1 MEFTP
6 QQQRVIAAR
15 NHNILVSAA
24 AGSGKTAVLVERII
38 QMICDPEHPLD
49 IDRLLVVTFTRAA
62 AAQMRERIGQA
73 ISARLLTDPLNM
85 HLQKQETLLHK
96 AQITTIDSFCTWLL
110 RNNFSEI
117 DLDPGY
123 RVMEE
128 AENTLLL
135 HDTCEKFIGEQ
146 YEKAEPAFFDCVEY
160 FCPGSGDQELEK
172 LLITLLRAADSQ
184 PDPVRWLRDRK
195 KDYKISDVQDLLSRN
210 WMRDLLACVAD
221 QIRSAAA
228 VYDTMLEL
236 SFQPGGPYVYVE
248 LLEEEKKTILQTAA
262 ELDELLDTAENTA
275 GCTAGNAAENKAGNE
290 SGEVLIDRR
299 TWERFRAAAAMEFG
313 RLPAIKKTDESV
325 EPELKDRVTGL
336 RKGVKESFGNLQDRF
351 FFEDISV
358 HARRMQEAAKPLGT
372 LIELT
377 IGLLEAFAAARKEK
391 NAVNFSDL
399 EHLALQVLLEAQ
411 EDGTYR
417 LRPVAASYRD
427 YFDEV
432 LIDEY
437 QDSNA
442 VQELLLTAITEES
455 KGRYARFMVGDVKQ
469 SIYRFRG
476 ARPEIFIDKFGTYR
490 QEDPVTERIDLDR
503 NFRSRPEVLDSV
515 NDVFSRIMRREI
527 GGVDYD
533 EAAALK
539 YPGWEPG
546 RHGFAEDSPYITEL
560 LLIDENDEN
569 GESGENTSSDAE
581 GSADANSSDN
591 AEDSVEQL
599 SAHKEETLAIA
610 RKIRSMV
617 GHFMIP
623 DPSAPAAEGGVR
635 PLRYGD
641 IVILLRA
648 TGSWIDAFRE
658 TFDAEGIPLYAE
670 YKAGYFAAQEIRQV
684 LQLLRIVSNP
694 RQDIP
699 LYGVLHGYFGG
710 FSEEEI
716 AKIRTQGGLMLAGI
730 LPESESSD
738 SKNRESGRL
747 YDSLRLYA
755 GVPVEG
761 RELKE
766 PELPELQ
773 KEKKPELPDLQ
784 KEKELEQPELQKEK
798 ESELLDLQ
806 MEIDPELKEK
816 CAAFLKSLEKWRE
829 ASAYMPIHELIGEMI
844 YATGYADYVAAL
856 PAGTQRS
863 ANLVSLLTKA
873 GSFEQTA
880 YTGVFDFLR
889 YIDQMHQYE
898 VDYGEANVL
907 DENADVVRIMTIH
920 KSKGLEFPVCFVAG
934 LSGRFA
940 FKTMDTTGDILCD
953 ADMGLG
959 INYIDLNYRG
969 KVTTL
974 RKEAV
979 AEKIRLDAFGEEL
992 RVLYV
997 AMTRAKDKVILTGTV
1012 KDLAASLISA
1022 GTAARGS
1029 KNALQ
1034 LPTASILSAGNFLDL
1049 ILMATA
1055 GMESS
1060 SNQTSG
1066 APSVKKVRIG
1076 ARTLRNSGEEDQTSM
1091 AEKKSVLQKTASLPL
1106 EQLPLPSLA
1115 EELKARFA
1123 GRYAREDLKDL
1134 YTKTS
1139 VSELKHAA
1147 IMQNAAGREMTGD
1160 SVMGDLGTGALAG
1173 NADAEG
1179 GAAMEENTLFPQEVP
1194 APYIPRFVR
1203 EKEEKAGKEEAS
1215 SGAEYGTAVHRVC
1228 QILDYRR
1235 WPDPSMVSE
1244 KDFELWADSMVA
1256 AGEIE
1261 QAYIPILK
1269 PQTFLPFLHSQTAAR
1284 MAAAETRGQLRRE
1297 QPFVHGISAARMDLR
1312 FPSDETILVQG
1323 IIDAFFIENGEIIV
1337 VDYKTDRV
1345 HSPKT
1350 LIDRYQVQLDY
1361 YADALGEMLG
1371 LPVSEKIIY
1380 SFALQKEIWL

>member
-195 KDYKISDVQDLLSRN
+195 KDYEISDVQDLLSRN
-210 WMRDLLACVAD
+210 WMRDLLAGVAD

-236 SFQPGGPYVYVE
+236 SFQPGGPYVYVD

-262 ELDELLDTAENTA
+262 ELDGLLDTAENTA
-275 GCTAGNAAENKAGNE
+275 GCTAENKAGNE

-299 TWERFRAAAAMEFG
+299 TWERFHAAAAMEFG
-313 RLPAIKKTDESV
+313 RLPAIKKTDDSV

-336 RKGVKESFGNLQDRF
+336 RKGVKESFGKLQDRF

-844 YATGYADYVAAL
+844 YATGYADYVAAH

-1297 QPFVHGISAARMDLR
+1297 QPFVHGISASRMDPV

-1323 IIDAFFIENGEIIV
+1323 IIDAFFIENGKIIV

-1345 HSPKT
+1345 RSPKT

>member
-1 MEFTP
+1 
-6 QQQRVIAAR
+6 
-15 NHNILVSAA
+15 
-24 AGSGKTAVLVERII
+24 
-38 QMICDPEHPLD
+38 
-49 IDRLLVVTFTRAA
+49 
-62 AAQMRERIGQA
+62 
-73 ISARLLTDPLNM
+73 
-85 HLQKQETLLHK
+85 
-96 AQITTIDSFCTWLL
+96 
-110 RNNFSEI
+110 
-117 DLDPGY
+117 
-123 RVMEE
+123 
-128 AENTLLL
+128 
-135 HDTCEKFIGEQ
+135 
-146 YEKAEPAFFDCVEY
+146 
-160 FCPGSGDQELEK
+160 
-172 LLITLLRAADSQ
+172 
-184 PDPVRWLRDRK
+184 
-195 KDYKISDVQDLLSRN
+195 
-210 WMRDLLACVAD
+210 
-221 QIRSAAA
+221 
-228 VYDTMLEL
+228 
-236 SFQPGGPYVYVE
+236 
-248 LLEEEKKTILQTAA
+248 
-262 ELDELLDTAENTA
+262 
-275 GCTAGNAAENKAGNE
+275 
-290 SGEVLIDRR
+290 
-299 TWERFRAAAAMEFG
+299 
-313 RLPAIKKTDESV
+313 
-325 EPELKDRVTGL
+325 
-336 RKGVKESFGNLQDRF
+336 
-351 FFEDISV
+351 
-358 HARRMQEAAKPLGT
+358 
-372 LIELT
+372 
-377 IGLLEAFAAARKEK
+377 
-391 NAVNFSDL
+391 
-399 EHLALQVLLEAQ
+399 
-411 EDGTYR
+411 
-417 LRPVAASYRD
+417 
-427 YFDEV
+427 
-432 LIDEY
+432 
-437 QDSNA
+437 
-442 VQELLLTAITEES
+442 
-455 KGRYARFMVGDVKQ
+455 
-469 SIYRFRG
+469 
-476 ARPEIFIDKFGTYR
+476 
-490 QEDPVTERIDLDR
+490 
-503 NFRSRPEVLDSV
+503 
-515 NDVFSRIMRREI
+515 
-527 GGVDYD
+527 
-533 EAAALK
+533 
-539 YPGWEPG
+539 
-546 RHGFAEDSPYITEL
+546 
-560 LLIDENDEN
+560 
-569 GESGENTSSDAE
+569 
-581 GSADANSSDN
+581 
-591 AEDSVEQL
+591 
-599 SAHKEETLAIA
+599 
-610 RKIRSMV
+610 MV

-710 FSEEEI
+710 FTEEEI

-1029 KNALQ
+1029 KNTLQ

-1060 SNQTSG
+1060 SNQTSS

-1076 ARTLRNSGEEDQTSM
+1076 ARTLRDSGEEDQTSM

-1179 GAAMEENTLFPQEVP
+1179 GAAMEENTLFPQEIP
-1194 APYIPRFVR
+1194 APYIPRFIR
-1203 EKEEKAGKEEAS
+1203 EKEERAGIKPDRSDLAGTDAAEVYLSQGEGAGSEQDAAAAASPTEAS
-1215 SGAEYGTAVHRVC
+1215 SGAEYGTAVHRIC

-1235 WPDPSMVSE
+1235 WPDPSKVSE

-1261 QAYIPILK
+1261 PAYIPILK

-1297 QPFVHGISAARMDLR
+1297 QPFVHGISASRMDPV

-1323 IIDAFFIENGEIIV
+1323 IIDAFFIENGKIIV

-1345 HSPKT
+1345 RSPKT